1 MSPIYSIMGQ
11 LVGWLSGNV
20 VFGADG
26 KNVAFVRNGRIYSNA
41 SEYLGRLSYVRDR
54 LIWEDLSKTRE

>member
-1 MSPIYSIMGQ
+1 MSPIYSIMGK

-54 LIWEDLSKTRE
+54 LIWDDSSGTRQ